1 MYFVGNKRRKQR
13 ILIRALA
20 RAGYVQIE
28 IARIVGVAQS
38 TVNYWLSSREQRSAV
53 RRASWLESRE
63 RKRRI
68 QRRNKKIRN
77 KLYRSRLEYK
87 QQRIAYDVAY
97 NIKRAAVA
105 YAADNNTPTNM
116 NA

>member
-20 RAGYVQIE
+20 RAGYAQIE
-28 IARIVGVAQS
+28 IVRIVGVAQS
-38 TVNYWLSSREQRSAV
+38 TVNYWLSSREQRSAA
-53 RRASWLESRE
+53 RRASWLESHE

-68 QRRNKKIRN
+68 QRRNKKVRN
-77 KLYRSRLEYK
+77 KLYRSRPQYK

-97 NIKRAAVA
+97 NIKRAAA
-105 YAADNNTPTNM
+105 EYAAGDDTPTNM